1 MFQFFKL
8 KSIKTISR
16 MYSHQNID
24 ANEIVLFKVNH
35 VGCILLNR
43 PKKLNALNL
52 QMIEDL
58 QKRL

>member
-35 VGCILLNR
+35 VGCILLTD
-43 PKKLNALNL
+43 NL
-52 QMIEDL
+52 
-58 QKRL
+58 RLSNYRLLF